1 MTSKE
6 ALTPIDLGF
15 LRQYSLVFALSYD
28 TTDVFVPTQFIV
40 EYNTQVLTC
49 TNCVNHFP
57 FYSSR
62 FWITSALPKI
72 DTNLSFLKHSN
83 TGNCHYTF
91 WQFFLNLL
99 HVHNVSIVS
108 VIPESSANLIIA
120 HELSECLQ
128 SAVYN
133 VKRNGTRTVPCGA
146 PVLVHTTADLVP
158 FKETNWGRFVKQF
171 KTQST
176 IEEERFIF
184 LVP

>member
-15 LRQYSLVFALSYD
+15 LRQYSLVFALSND

-62 FWITSALPKI
+62 FWVTSALPKI

-91 WQFFLNLL
+91 WQNCLSPPCTQCQYRFGDSWVICKLN
-99 HVHNVSIVS
+99 HCAWTIRMPAVSSVQCEKEWNKNCALWGPRVS
-108 VIPESSANLIIA
+108 PNYSRSSSL
-120 HELSECLQ
+120 
-128 SAVYN
+128 
-133 VKRNGTRTVPCGA
+133 
-146 PVLVHTTADLVP
+146 
-158 FKETNWGRFVKQF
+158 
-171 KTQST
+171 
-176 IEEERFIF
+176 
-184 LVP
+184 